1 VRVGAHLNGELV
13 VLHGVPLSFGECSI
27 GRAEAAE
34 RGHHLLRDTRA
45 LVEGADTGVA
55 VEVALVRAWPHEIL
69 GERLDADLLVLGG
82 PRAGSNDRLGLV
94 GLVGLV
100 AASAVRHA
108 RCAVLLAPRLA
119 FLTALQQARNGR

>member
-1 VRVGAHLNGELV
+1 
-13 VLHGVPLSFGECSI
+13 
-27 GRAEAAE
+27 
-34 RGHHLLRDTRA
+34 
-45 LVEGADTGVA
+45 

-82 PRAGSNDRLGLV
+82 QRAGSNDRV

-108 RCAVLLAPRLA
+108 PCCSRHASPS
-119 FLTALQQARNGR
+119 

>member
-1 VRVGAHLNGELV
+1 
-13 VLHGVPLSFGECSI
+13 
-27 GRAEAAE
+27 
-34 RGHHLLRDTRA
+34 
-45 LVEGADTGVA
+45 

-82 PRAGSNDRLGLV
+82 PRAGSNDRV

-108 RCAVLLAPRLA
+108 PCAVLLAPRLA
-119 FLTALQQARNGR
+119 FPTALQQARNGR